1 LTGYLGRAGFGVRVA
16 FCAVATV
23 LLVLVFRG
31 SGGPANQ
38 ARGLPPWPA
47 PASVPVGARAAGLP
61 PPASPGAVVRFAVHL
76 DVIVDGRRVTVPPGI
91 GVDRRDRQVAA
102 LYTSDGSGIVHVDSG
117 SDQGVFTLG
126 QFFDPWQVAL
136 GSRRL
141 GGLQATRHDPVTV
154 YLNGSRVTGPPGS
167 VMLTP
172 HQEIAVTC
180 RPGSGFRTA
189 VPAGYAFPP
198 GV

>member
-1 LTGYLGRAGFGVRVA
+1 LTGYLERAGFGVRVA

-31 SGGPANQ
+31 LGGPVNQ
-38 ARGLPPWPA
+38 ARGMPPWPA

-61 PPASPGAVVRFAVHL
+61 PPAGPGAVVRFAVHL

-102 LYTSDGSGIVHVDSG
+102 LYTSDDSGIIHVDSG

-126 QFFDPWQVAL
+126 QFFDLWQVAL
-136 GSRRL
+136 GPRRL
-141 GGLQATRHDPVTV
+141 GGLQATRRDPVTV